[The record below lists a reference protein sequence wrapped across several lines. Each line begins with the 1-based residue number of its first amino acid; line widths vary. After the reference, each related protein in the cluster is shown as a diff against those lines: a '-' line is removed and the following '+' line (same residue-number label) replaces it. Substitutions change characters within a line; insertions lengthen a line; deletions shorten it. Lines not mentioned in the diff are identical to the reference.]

1 METVIIELR
10 NGEGGL
16 DSKLLVKDLA
26 DAYKKAAR
34 IENFSLSVVD
44 EREGYI
50 SLCL

>member
-1 METVIIELR
+1 METIVVELR
-10 NGEGGL
+10 SGEGGL
-16 DSKLLVKDLA
+16 DSKLLVRDLA
-26 DAYKKAAR
+26 DVYKKAAR